1 MSGRRSISSTRNK
14 TPFSVDVSGRGW
26 ALEVGFALVVIAV
39 TSVLV
44 VTDRASPG

>member
-1 MSGRRSISSTRNK
+1 MPGRRSISSTRNK

-26 ALEVGFALVVIAV
+26 ALEVAFAVVVIAV

-44 VTDRASPG
+44 TTQPASPG